1 MTHTILLSMTILPN
15 SINIS
20 AHSIY
25 ANTLVNV
32 LQLLIPVS
40 HLKVK
45 LKSLNKVLKERK
57 RNIFLKTTVKT
68 NTIQKHDQ
76 GQGKCPCDTEQRAT
90 FLSKKWKG

>member
-32 LQLLIPVS
+32 LHLLIPVS

-45 LKSLNKVLKERK
+45 FKSLNKVLKERK

-68 NTIQKHDQ
+68 NTMTKGKASAPVIQNN
-76 GQGKCPCDTEQRAT
+76 GPS
-90 FLSKKWKG
+90 F